1 MDYDLSMINKYEEDV
16 NISLNNI
23 SDFDLEQENGDNN
36 SFNSEM
42 DDDNSEIIYIKYKYN
57 NKFVNIVNSND
68 SVKDELDKDFFEIK
82 ELLLNKN
89 VK

>member
-1 MDYDLSMINKYEEDV
+1 MMIIPKLFIL
-16 NISLNNI
+16 NIN
-23 SDFDLEQENGDNN
+23 
-36 SFNSEM
+36 
-42 DDDNSEIIYIKYKYN
+42 N

>member
-1 MDYDLSMINKYEEDV
+1 MLNKYEKC
-16 NISLNNI
+16 IKI
-23 SDFDLEQENGDNN
+23 YYIF
-36 SFNSEM
+36 FM
-42 DDDNSEIIYIKYKYN
+42 YIKYKYN